1 MSWGYKILVMYS
13 AFALLIGAL
22 VFGSYQQDVNLVSK
36 DYYQREID
44 FQQVIDGRNNLQK
57 IAAQPEIVLMKDVL
71 EVKLPQGTSEL
82 KNLEIW
88 FYNVSKPAADIKF
101 NEESTSKRIFSFP
114 LTPIH
119 NGQYNLKIKWVE
131 NGLPYYFDKEM
142 SI

>member
-1 MSWGYKILVMYS
+1 MSWGYKILAMYG
-13 AFALLIGAL
+13 AFILLIGAL

-36 DYYQREID
+36 DYYQREIE

-57 IAAQPEIVLMKDVL
+57 ISAQPEILLLKDIL
-71 EVKLPQGTSEL
+71 EVKLPAGSAEL

-88 FYNVSKPAADIKF
+88 IYNASNPAADIKY
-101 NEESTSKRIFSFP
+101 NEASTVKRTFSFP
-114 LTPIH
+114 LTQVH
-119 NGQYNLKIKWVE
+119 KGQYHLKIKWME